1 MRRTGGVSLRSAGEI
16 ANVSKTF
23 QPSGTVFRAKFLI
36 AFQVEITLH
45 VPLRTLFQYDNL
57 ATCTVLSFEA
67 AMRRRDFIAGIG
79 SSALAWPNAVQA
91 QKSGSARRVGVLIP
105 FDSGDRYARNLLSA
119 FTQRLHDLGWI
130 ENRNIRFEYRYQGS
144 DLDRIRAGAAEL
156 VALAPDIIVVWS
168 NPAVAVLRRVTQTI
182 PIVFVLVSEP
192 VGSGFVTNLAHPG
205 GNLTGFQNF
214 EPAIGGK
221 WLQLL
226 KEIAPPVRRVAVV
239 HNQNIAANV
248 SFLRTAEALSDSI
261 GVTVIA
267 ADLHETADIEPVL
280 ASFAREPRGGL
291 IVTPNPF
298 NTANDELIIALA
310 ARLGLPT
317 IYPFRPFAVKGGLVS
332 YGFDTTEQQRG
343 AAKYV
348 DLILRG
354 AKPGDLPVQLP
365 ANYQLIIN
373 LKTAKALGLDVPVQL
388 QQRADEVIE

>member
-1 MRRTGGVSLRSAGEI
+1 
-16 ANVSKTF
+16 
-23 QPSGTVFRAKFLI
+23 
-36 AFQVEITLH
+36 
-45 VPLRTLFQYDNL
+45 
-57 ATCTVLSFEA
+57 
-67 AMRRRDFIAGIG
+67 MRRRDFIAGIG
-79 SSALAWPNAVQA
+79 GTALAWPSAVQA
-91 QKSGSARRVGVLIP
+91 QQSGSVRRVGVLIP
-105 FDSGDRYARNLLSA
+105 FDSGDPYAQSLVAA
-119 FTQRLHDLGWI
+119 FKQRLYDLGWI
-130 ENRNIRFEYRYQGS
+130 ENRNIRLEYRYQGS
-144 DLDRIRAGAAEL
+144 DIERIRAGVAEL

-168 NPAVAVLRRVTQTI
+168 NPAVEVLRQATQTI

-192 VGSGFVTNLAHPG
+192 VGSGFITNLAHPG

-214 EPAIGGK
+214 EPAMGGK

-226 KEIAPPVRRVAVV
+226 KEIAPSVQRIAVV

-248 SFLRTAEALSDSI
+248 SFLRTAEALSASV
-261 GVTVIA
+261 GVTVTA
-267 ADLHETADIEPVL
+267 AALHETAAIEPVL
-280 ASFAREPRGGL
+280 ATFAREPGGGL

-310 ARLGLPT
+310 ARLGLPA

-332 YGFDTTEQQRG
+332 YGFDTVEQQRG